1 MQTKNMLMTVSD
13 LHQINEFSSL
23 SLGNSYTELV
33 TRVHWRLRSS
43 TELAICFQSS
53 SSSPSSLA
61 PKRTSSWRTGF
72 LAVEKKELRKLS
84 YMSFTILNLQFL
96 KYITPEELLYTC
108 ILCQKRKILYNAP
121 ENLHNGTLSL
131 CSISTCR
138 TANMFWNRGVI
149 FLSSPPLGPGSQKE
163 KTTCFSVMLLFTI
176 ISSVGSRFCS
186 SSHLWIPLET
196 NHLLLLSFF
205 PLS

>member
-1 MQTKNMLMTVSD
+1 MQQKIYIHEWIYPPLFQFRHCSLSGNWQGVWCWLSSSGYWCFPAQTAAGVHSHTSNLPLCPFPLTNKLLLEHASENVRILNCKSTSNGHMVHMQTKNMLMTVSD

-23 SLGNSYTELV
+23 PLGNSYTELV
-33 TRVHWRLRSS
+33 TSVHWRLRSS

-96 KYITPEELLYTC
+96 K
-108 ILCQKRKILYNAP
+108 
-121 ENLHNGTLSL
+121 
-131 CSISTCR
+131 
-138 TANMFWNRGVI
+138 
-149 FLSSPPLGPGSQKE
+149 
-163 KTTCFSVMLLFTI
+163 
-176 ISSVGSRFCS
+176 
-186 SSHLWIPLET
+186 
-196 NHLLLLSFF
+196 
-205 PLS
+205 

>member
-1 MQTKNMLMTVSD
+1 MLMTVSD

-33 TRVHWRLRSS
+33 TSVHWRLRSS

-72 LAVEKKELRKLS
+72 LAVEKKELHVLYNS
-84 YMSFTILNLQFL
+84 LFTIFEI
-96 KYITPEELLYTC
+96 YHTRRTTLYMYFVSKTKN
-108 ILCQKRKILYNAP
+108 IWILYNAP